1 MLYVKVLGTDG
12 DIISAEAH
20 ADPVYVCYQ
29 KRNGITMRCSNVKAQ
44 GLISLDLSQTYNL
57 QGREKLPGKHLTAE
71 EISKADYEQ
80 LVSELEI
87 PEQPETPGDVT
98 DDGADTNIITAAEL
112 RETVTTLK
120 QTVEFL
126 EDCLLEMSEVIYG

>member
-1 MLYVKVLGTDG
+1 M
-12 DIISAEAH
+12 
-20 ADPVYVCYQ
+20 
-29 KRNGITMRCSNVKAQ
+29 
-44 GLISLDLSQTYNL
+44 
-57 QGREKLPGKHLTAE
+57 QGREKLLGKHLTAE
-71 EISKADYEQ
+71 EISKTDYEQ

-98 DDGADTNIITAAEL
+98 DDGADTNIMTAAEL